1 MTLPIAYDIEDEAIL
16 KLSKKEITDI
26 AIAFC
31 TQIYNAGYTPIIYS
45 NTNVFNNY
53 LDLEKLN
60 ALAYNYWYSW
70 YVDNPDF
77 SDKVTISSTNISPL
91 IWQYSNSGSIE
102 GATNDQNLTDLNVM
116 YMKDR
121 VKIDIVEDGQVVD
134 TVGADKGEKLDE
146 KYYSFIQKKGYEFI
160 GLETESG
167 TRIDENYIFNTDCT
181 LNAIYE
187 KIPVEEI
194 ILDKQEITFTDY
206 NSQKL
211 NVSKILPEE
220 ALVNNDDLVFKSD
233 NESVATVNENGDVI
247 PVYNGQCNIICYLKS
262 NDKVYA
268 TCNVSVS
275 GIDFKRGDANKDGA
289 VNSVDA
295 AFVIDIYKNNVELTQ
310 DEFNFLDIN
319 KDGAIN
325 SVDSASIIDMYKNN
339 I

>member
-1 MTLPIAYDIEDEAIL
+1 M
-16 KLSKKEITDI
+16 
-26 AIAFC
+26 
-31 TQIYNAGYTPIIYS
+31 
-45 NTNVFNNY
+45 
-53 LDLEKLN
+53 
-60 ALAYNYWYSW
+60 
-70 YVDNPDF
+70 
-77 SDKVTISSTNISPL
+77 
-91 IWQYSNSGSIE
+91 
-102 GATNDQNLTDLNVM
+102 
-116 YMKDR
+116 
-121 VKIDIVEDGQVVD
+121 
-134 TVGADKGEKLDE
+134 
-146 KYYSFIQKKGYEFI
+146 
-160 GLETESG
+160 
-167 TRIDENYIFNTDCT
+167 
-181 LNAIYE
+181 
-187 KIPVEEI
+187 
-194 ILDKQEITFTDY
+194 
-206 NSQKL
+206 
-211 NVSKILPEE
+211 
-220 ALVNNDDLVFKSD
+220 VNNDDLVFKSD